1 MWRANSLAKTLMLG
15 KTEGRRRRGWQRM
28 RWLDGIIDSMDMSLG
43 KLQEIEKNREAWHA
57 AVHGIAKSWIW
68 LRDWATITNTVLS
81 SKCINLHSHQKS
93 KSIRFSPHPLQH
105 LLFVDFLMKTILI
118 SGEGNGKPLQHSC
131 LENPTNSMKRQKYRT
146 LKDKLPRSVDAQY
159 DTGEEWRNNS
169 RKNEETEPKW
179 KQHPVVDVTG
189 DGIKV

>member
-1 MWRANSLAKTLMLG
+1 MVGWHHWLNWHEFGQTPGDSEEQGSLACCSSWG
-15 KTEGRRRRGWQRM
+15 
-28 RWLDGIIDSMDMSLG
+28 
-43 KLQEIEKNREAWHA
+43 
-57 AVHGIAKSWIW
+57 AKSWIW

-93 KSIRFSPHPLQH
+93 KSIHFSPHPLQH

-118 SGEGNGKPLQHSC
+118 SGEGNGKPLQYCC
-131 LENPTNSMKRQKYRT
+131 LENPTNSMKRQKYMT

-179 KQHPVVDVTG
+179 KQHPVVDETG
-189 DGIKV
+189 DGIKSNIVKNNIA